1 MRSLRLLLLA
11 PLLFLATCTSAET
24 DEARAREQIQ
34 QMLEEYLP
42 VLAEAYAKEDPGLL
56 SPWVAEKEVA
66 RVRKLLDELAA
77 QGRTFEPTFRS
88 VTVEEVKI
96 WGHAN
101 AFVVSHEVWDIK
113 SLAAGTGQVLQQAT
127 GQANRVRYQMKR
139 NEGRWRILF
148 RTIAE

>member
-24 DEARAREQIQ
+24 KEARAREEIQ
-34 QMLEEYLP
+34 EMLEEYLP
-42 VLAEAYAKEDPGLL
+42 VLAEAYATEDPDLL
-56 SPWVAEKEVA
+56 DTWVAQKEVA

-77 QGRTFEPTFRS
+77 QGRAFEPTFRS

-101 AFVVSHEVWDIK
+101 AFVVSFEVWDIK
-113 SLAAGTGQVLQQAT
+113 SLATGTGQVLQEVA

>member
-1 MRSLRLLLLA
+1 
-11 PLLFLATCTSAET
+11 LATCTSAET
-24 DEARAREQIQ
+24 NEARAREQIQ
-34 QMLEEYLP
+34 EMLEEYLP
-42 VLAEAYAKEDPGLL
+42 VLAEAYATENPELL
-56 SPWVAEKEVA
+56 STWVAEKEVA

-77 QGRTFEPTFRS
+77 QGRTFEATFRS

-101 AFVVSHEVWDIK
+101 AFVVSLEVWDIK
-113 SLAAGTGQVLQQAT
+113 SLAAGTGQVLQQVT

-148 RTIAE
+148 RTITE